1 MAQQCAALQET
12 LKYKSL
18 EDRKCGIELYAIYRT
33 RKFIKHCICVPWK
46 VPNYQ
51 VRSLSIKYQ
60 AFVLSQDMTQM
71 QPKGNNCN
79 ERNSDQSSH
88 WNITYMK
95 EYMLAIMK
103 S

>member
-33 RKFIKHCICVPWK
+33 RKFIKHCICVPRK
-46 VPNYQ
+46 VPRYQ

-88 WNITYMK
+88 WNTTFEGIYVGVH
-95 EYMLAIMK
+95 E
-103 S
+103 